1 MNATM
6 VDISILLVWVDSL
19 CSVLVS
25 WTALPASVVSM
36 TALACQ
42 IVLLRLL
49 VIEFGLRADKYM
61 W

>member
-25 WTALPASVVSM
+25 WTALPASVVSI

-42 IVLLRLL
+42 IVLLQLL
-49 VIEFGLRADKYM
+49 VIEFGLHTDKYM
-61 W
+61 L